1 MKVSARLLSSNDIE
15 SYLDQI
21 KERFDYDKAD
31 NDLEYAVCRSVEFG
45 ASVMADLLTKKN
57 ISKDLGIISL
67 LYRLDLSLSMDE
79 RKEEDQCNR

>member
-45 ASVMADLLTKKN
+45 AAVSAHEKKHQQR
-57 ISKDLGIISL
+57 SGHHFFALPA
-67 LYRLDLSLSMDE
+67 
-79 RKEEDQCNR
+79 

>member
-45 ASVMADLLTKKN
+45 AAVMADLLTKKKHQQR
-57 ISKDLGIISL
+57 SGHHFFALPA
-67 LYRLDLSLSMDE
+67 
-79 RKEEDQCNR
+79 